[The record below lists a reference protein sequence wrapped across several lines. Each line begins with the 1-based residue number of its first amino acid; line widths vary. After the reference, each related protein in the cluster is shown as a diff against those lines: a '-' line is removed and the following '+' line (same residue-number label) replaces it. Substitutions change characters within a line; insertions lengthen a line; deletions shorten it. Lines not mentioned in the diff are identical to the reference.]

1 MAISILYYT
10 ILNKPFFI
18 DLRRIDAQAV
28 LIDKF
33 LERDIADMTSEKL
46 SEKSPVDRLVASEF
60 LQMYESGNTTV
71 KDFNK
76 APEGS
81 VAVVSLRGD
90 MLKEGTMCSYGT
102 EEIAAVIREAASSP
116 KIIGIRLD
124 IDSGGGAVDAIA
136 PMLDAIRYAQ
146 ENYKPVVACC
156 DLCAS
161 AAYYVACHCNKIMA
175 DNDISAEFGS
185 IGVMMQFPD
194 YAKYYEQK
202 GIKVHTIYSDLSTH
216 KNAPFEAALKGEYKS
231 IKEEMLNPLAREFQQ
246 AVKSHRPNLD
256 DKIDGILNGR
266 MFFAKDALKY
276 GLIDAIGNRDA
287 ATEEVRKLVASAS
300 LEEYAANL

>member
-1 MAISILYYT
+1 
-10 ILNKPFFI
+10 
-18 DLRRIDAQAV
+18 
-28 LIDKF
+28 
-33 LERDIADMTSEKL
+33 
-46 SEKSPVDRLVASEF
+46 
-60 LQMYESGNTTV
+60 
-71 KDFNK
+71 
-76 APEGS
+76 
-81 VAVVSLRGD
+81 
-90 MLKEGTMCSYGT
+90 
-102 EEIAAVIREAASSP
+102 
-116 KIIGIRLD
+116 
-124 IDSGGGAVDAIA
+124 
-136 PMLDAIRYAQ
+136 MLDAISFSQ
-146 ENYKPVVACC
+146 SQKKPVVACC

-161 AAYYVACHCNKIMA
+161 ACYYVACHCNKIIA

-194 YAKYYEQK
+194 YAKYYEKQ

-256 DKIDGILNGR
+256 DKVDGILNGR

-287 ATEEVRKLVASAS
+287 ATEEVRRLAASMS

>member
-1 MAISILYYT
+1 MAFSTLYYT

-33 LERDIADMTSEKL
+33 LSRDIADMSGVRL
-46 SEKSPVDRLVASEF
+46 SDSKPIMKAGKYSD
-60 LQMYESGNTTV
+60 
-71 KDFNK
+71 

-81 VAVVSLRGD
+81 VAVITLKGD
-90 MLKEGTMCSYGT
+90 MLKDGTMCSYGT
-102 EEIAAVIREAASSP
+102 EEIAAAMCEAASSP

-124 IDSGGGAVDAIA
+124 MDSGGGAVDAIP
-136 PMLDAIRYAQ
+136 PMLDAISFSQ
-146 ENYKPVVACC
+146 SQKKPVVACC

-161 AAYYVACHCNKIMA
+161 ACYYVACHCNKIIA

-194 YAKYYEQK
+194 YAKYYEKQ

-287 ATEEVRKLVASAS
+287 ATEEVRRLAASMS

>member
-1 MAISILYYT
+1 MAFSTLYYT

-33 LERDIADMTSEKL
+33 LSRDIADMSGVRL
-46 SEKSPVDRLVASEF
+46 SDSKPLMKAGKYSD
-60 LQMYESGNTTV
+60 
-71 KDFNK
+71 

-81 VAVVSLRGD
+81 VAVITLKGD
-90 MLKEGTMCSYGT
+90 MLKYGTMCSYGT
-102 EEIAAVIREAASSP
+102 EEIAAAMCEAASSP

-124 IDSGGGAVDAIA
+124 MDSGGGAVDAIP
-136 PMLDAIRYAQ
+136 PMLDAISFSQ
-146 ENYKPVVACC
+146 SQKKPVVACC

-161 AAYYVACHCNKIMA
+161 ACYYVACHCNKIIA

-256 DKIDGILNGR
+256 DKVDGILNGR

-287 ATEEVRKLVASAS
+287 ATEEVRRLAASMS

>member
-1 MAISILYYT
+1 MAFSTLYYT

-33 LERDIADMTSEKL
+33 LSRDIADMSGVRL
-46 SEKSPVDRLVASEF
+46 SDSKPLLKAGKYSD
-60 LQMYESGNTTV
+60 
-71 KDFNK
+71 

-81 VAVVSLRGD
+81 VAVITLKGD
-90 MLKEGTMCSYGT
+90 MLKDGTMCSYGT
-102 EEIAAVIREAASSP
+102 EEIAAAMREAASSP

-124 IDSGGGAVDAIA
+124 MDSGGGAVDAIP
-136 PMLDAIRYAQ
+136 PMLDAISFSQ
-146 ENYKPVVACC
+146 SQKKPVVACC

-161 AAYYVACHCNKIMA
+161 ACYYVACHCNKIIA

-194 YAKYYEQK
+194 YAKYYEKQ

-246 AVKSHRPNLD
+246 AVRSHRPNLD
-256 DKIDGILNGR
+256 DKVDGILNGR

-287 ATEEVRKLVASAS
+287 ATEEVRRLAASMS

>member
-1 MAISILYYT
+1 MAFSTLYYT

-33 LERDIADMTSEKL
+33 LSRDIADMSGVRL
-46 SEKSPVDRLVASEF
+46 SDSKPLMKAGKYSD
-60 LQMYESGNTTV
+60 
-71 KDFNK
+71 

-81 VAVVSLRGD
+81 VAVITLKGD
-90 MLKEGTMCSYGT
+90 MLKNGTMCSYGT
-102 EEIAAVIREAASSP
+102 EEIAAAMREAASSP

-124 IDSGGGAVDAIA
+124 MDSGGGAVDAIP
-136 PMLDAIRYAQ
+136 PMLDAISFSQ
-146 ENYKPVVACC
+146 SQKKPVVACC

-161 AAYYVACHCNKIMA
+161 ACYYVACHCNKIIA

-194 YAKYYEQK
+194 YAKYYEKQ

-256 DKIDGILNGR
+256 DKVDGILNGR

-287 ATEEVRKLVASAS
+287 ATEEVRRLAASMS

>member
-1 MAISILYYT
+1 MAFSTLYYT

-33 LERDIADMTSEKL
+33 LSRDIADMSDVRL
-46 SEKSPVDRLVASEF
+46 SDSKPLMKAGKYSD
-60 LQMYESGNTTV
+60 
-71 KDFNK
+71 

-81 VAVVSLRGD
+81 VAVITLKGD
-90 MLKEGTMCSYGT
+90 MLKDGTMCSYGT
-102 EEIAAVIREAASSP
+102 EEIAAAMREAASSP

-124 IDSGGGAVDAIA
+124 MDSGGGAVDAIA
-136 PMLDAIRYAQ
+136 PMLDAISFSQ
-146 ENYKPVVACC
+146 SQKKPVVACC

-161 AAYYVACHCNKIMA
+161 ACYYVACHCNKIIA

-256 DKIDGILNGR
+256 DKVDGILNGR

-287 ATEEVRKLVASAS
+287 ATEEVRRLAASMS

>member
-1 MAISILYYT
+1 
-10 ILNKPFFI
+10 
-18 DLRRIDAQAV
+18 
-28 LIDKF
+28 
-33 LERDIADMTSEKL
+33 
-46 SEKSPVDRLVASEF
+46 
-60 LQMYESGNTTV
+60 
-71 KDFNK
+71 
-76 APEGS
+76 
-81 VAVVSLRGD
+81 
-90 MLKEGTMCSYGT
+90 
-102 EEIAAVIREAASSP
+102 
-116 KIIGIRLD
+116 
-124 IDSGGGAVDAIA
+124 
-136 PMLDAIRYAQ
+136 
-146 ENYKPVVACC
+146 
-156 DLCAS
+156 
-161 AAYYVACHCNKIMA
+161 MA

-256 DKIDGILNGR
+256 DKVDGILNGR

>member
-1 MAISILYYT
+1 MAFSTLYYT

-33 LERDIADMTSEKL
+33 LSRDIADMSGVRL
-46 SEKSPVDRLVASEF
+46 SDSKPLMKAGKYSD
-60 LQMYESGNTTV
+60 
-71 KDFNK
+71 

-81 VAVVSLRGD
+81 VAVITLKGD
-90 MLKEGTMCSYGT
+90 MLKDGTMCSYGT
-102 EEIAAVIREAASSP
+102 EEIAAAMREAASSP

-124 IDSGGGAVDAIA
+124 MDSGGGAVDAIP
-136 PMLDAIRYAQ
+136 PMLDAISFSQ
-146 ENYKPVVACC
+146 SQKKPVVACC

-161 AAYYVACHCNKIMA
+161 ACYYVACHCNKIIA

-194 YAKYYEQK
+194 YAKYYEKQ

-256 DKIDGILNGR
+256 DKVDGILNGR

-287 ATEEVRKLVASAS
+287 ATEEVRRLAASMS